1 MVGEE
6 KISANSSQVLHKSA
20 GLLLTNAT
28 EFSVLPINAI
38 DAGNVG
44 GKEKWREENGG
55 DPAGNRRSP
64 HAGSRNG
71 SHAESAVSDNRK

>member
-1 MVGEE
+1 ML
-6 KISANSSQVLHKSA
+6 S
-20 GLLLTNAT
+20 
-28 EFSVLPINAI
+28 INAI
-38 DAGNVG
+38 DAGTVG
-44 GKEKWREENGG
+44 GKKKWREENGG